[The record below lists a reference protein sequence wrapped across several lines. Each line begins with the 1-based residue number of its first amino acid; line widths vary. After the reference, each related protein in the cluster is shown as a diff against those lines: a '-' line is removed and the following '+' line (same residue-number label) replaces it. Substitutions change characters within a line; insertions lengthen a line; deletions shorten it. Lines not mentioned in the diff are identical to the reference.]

1 MNMESFEVYKYYLA
15 LRLHFTTEKYDAIK
29 QKGRVKATKQA
40 FFKRNDLLAMKR
52 VADTYTDKEVVDFLV
67 SNFVT
72 GDRWGGVFDIEA
84 KDRYTE
90 WKKRIESLSYTF
102 EKEVTKVQLFS
113 EKAEITFNDCFI
125 PSKGQH
131 PYIIKM
137 YLRGDIC
144 IETLVILD
152 KLLSFTT
159 ELDEKLAGD
168 LVWPDISRIVRKY
181 SPFLGFKKEKYEG
194 ILRGIRSI

>member
-125 PSKGQH
+125 PLKGQH

-137 YLRGDIC
+137 YLRGDVC

-159 ELDEKLAGD
+159 ELDKKLAGD